1 MEIQP
6 ASKKIKTN
14 NLAEYNPL
22 IMSSIYKTQKI
33 NKIIEYIEDI
43 NYIENQHNI
52 ISLFIKEH
60 TIYTEEDLIK
70 IIDFFIEKNIKLDLL
85 NEFNYTPLIVCIN
98 NKFTKL
104 AKILIEKEIGI
115 YLETA
120 TLFNAIIYKNQSS
133 LMKLVLEKKVS
144 PNVIELDMT
153 PLMIASYHRK
163 HEMVK
168 LLLDSDVDYNY
179 INCNGEN
186 AMFYACNSSHNNSD
200 PNFQIIN
207 MLIEKKV
214 NLNIKNKNGE
224 TSLFYASRSINRY
237 THLTLIT
244 LLEAG
249 ANPNL
254 TDNFGNNP
262 LMVLINDND
271 NMNQSILM
279 IIPIIITLIN
289 AGLNINHKNNM
300 GQSVFDMMD
309 NEMFQYYQLCSNYM
323 SSKIN
328 HKIYINKECLIC
340 LEESSKMVLFDKCN
354 HCVICF
360 KCFQNLVNH
369 HLDYIDIK
377 CPYCNIAIS
386 THTIIETI

>member
-14 NLAEYNPL
+14 NLTEYNPL

-33 NKIIEYIEDI
+33 NKIIEYIGDI

-70 IIDFFIEKNIKLDLL
+70 IIDFFIEKKIKLDLL

-120 TLFNAIIYKNQSS
+120 TLFNAIIYKNQPTM
-133 LMKLVLEKKVS
+133 MKLVLEKRVS

-207 MLIEKKV
+207 MLIGKKV

-224 TSLFYASRSINRY
+224 TPLFYASRSINRY

-340 LEESSKMVLFDKCN
+340 LEEAPKMVLFDKCN
-354 HCVICF
+354 HCIICF

-369 HLDYIDIK
+369 HLNYIDIK

>member
-1 MEIQP
+1 MEIEP
-6 ASKKIKTN
+6 VSKKIKTN
-14 NLAEYNPL
+14 NLTEYNPI
-22 IMSSIYKTQKI
+22 IMSSIYKTKKI
-33 NKIIEYIEDI
+33 DKIIEYINEIDCI
-43 NYIENQHNI
+43 NNQHNI

-60 TIYTEEDLIK
+60 TIYTKEDLIK
-70 IIDFFIEKNIKLDLL
+70 IITFFIEKNIKLDLL

-104 AKILIEKEIGI
+104 AEILIEKEIGI
-115 YLETA
+115 HLETV
-120 TLFNAIIYKNQSS
+120 TLFNAIIYKNQ
-133 LMKLVLEKKVS
+133 LTIMKLLLEKGVD

-168 LLLDSDVDYNY
+168 LLLDSYVDYNY

-207 MLIEKKV
+207 MLIEKKI

-224 TSLFYASRSINRY
+224 TPLFYASRSINRY

-244 LLEAG
+244 LLEAD

-262 LMVLINDND
+262 LMTLLIDND
-271 NMNQSILM
+271 NMNESILM
-279 IIPIIITLIN
+279 IIPIIITFIN
-289 AGLNINHKNNM
+289 SGLNINHKNNM

-309 NEMFQYYQLCSNYM
+309 NEMFQYYQLCSTYI

-340 LEESSKMVLFDKCN
+340 LEDAHKMVLFDKCN

-369 HLDYIDIK
+369 HIDYIDVK
-377 CPYCNIAIS
+377 CPYCNITIS

>member
-14 NLAEYNPL
+14 NLLEYNSL

-33 NKIIEYIEDI
+33 NKIIKYIEDI

-70 IIDFFIEKNIKLDLL
+70 IIDFFIKKNIKLDLL

-115 YLETA
+115 HLETA
-120 TLFNAIIYKNQSS
+120 TLFNAIIYKNQPTM
-133 LMKLVLEKKVS
+133 MKLVLEKRVS
-144 PNVIELDMT
+144 PNVIEFDMT

-179 INCNGEN
+179 INSNGEN
-186 AMFYACNSSHNNSD
+186 AIFYACNSSHNNSD

-224 TSLFYASRSINRY
+224 TPLFYASRSINRY

-254 TDNFGNNP
+254 TDNFGNNS

-323 SSKIN
+323 STKIN

-340 LEESSKMVLFDKCN
+340 LEEAPKMVLFDKCN

>member
-14 NLAEYNPL
+14 NLSEYNPL
-22 IMSSIYKTQKI
+22 IMSAIYKTQKI
-33 NKIIEYIEDI
+33 DKIIEYINEI
-43 NYIENQHNI
+43 NSIENQHNI

-60 TIYTEEDLIK
+60 TIYTKDDLIK
-70 IIDFFIEKNIKLDLL
+70 IIDFFIKKNIKLDLL

-104 AKILIEKEIGI
+104 AEILIEKEIGI
-115 YLETA
+115 HLETA
-120 TLFNAIIYKNQSS
+120 TLFNAIIYKNQPI
-133 LMKLVLEKKVS
+133 LMKLVLEKGVS
-144 PNVIELDMT
+144 PNVIEFDMT

-168 LLLDSDVDYNY
+168 LLLDSDIDCNY

-186 AMFYACNSSHNNSD
+186 AMFYACNSLYNNSD

-207 MLIEKKV
+207 MLIEKKI

-224 TSLFYASRSINRY
+224 TPLFYASRSINRY

-244 LLEAG
+244 LLEG
-249 ANPNL
+249 DANPNL

-262 LMVLINDND
+262 LMSLLNDNN
-271 NMNQSILM
+271 NMNESILM

-340 LEESSKMVLFDKCN
+340 LEEASKMVLFDKCN
-354 HCVICF
+354 HSVICF

-369 HLDYIDIK
+369 HTDYIDVK